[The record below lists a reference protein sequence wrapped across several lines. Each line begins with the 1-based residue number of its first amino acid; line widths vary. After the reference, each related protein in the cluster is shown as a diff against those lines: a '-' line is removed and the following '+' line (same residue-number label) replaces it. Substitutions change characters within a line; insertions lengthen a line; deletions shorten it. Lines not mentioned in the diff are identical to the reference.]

1 MVCHVVRSFNHY
13 KTLLGMQGH
22 IPCQIGVNLLSSS
35 INNKKKKLILPKK
48 LLCKNHC
55 NSVITNLP
63 LKENIELCF

>member
-35 INNKKKKLILPKK
+35 INNNKKT
-48 LLCKNHC
+48 
-55 NSVITNLP
+55 NSPSEIIVQKSL
-63 LKENIELCF
+63 